1 MRISFIQTELYW
13 QNPEA
18 NRAMLEEKIWL
29 LPPTDLI
36 VLPEMFT
43 SGFTMQPDSVA
54 EVANL
59 HTSKW
64 LKQMAAQTNA
74 VLTGSFVVKENGK
87 FYNRLHWVFP
97 NGELKTYD
105 KRHLFRMANED
116 QYYESGQQKMVV
128 EWKNWRFCPLVC
140 YDLRF
145 PVWSRNQNLEYD
157 CLIYVANFPAA
168 RANAWNVLLKA
179 RAIEN
184 LAYCVG
190 VNRIGTDQNG
200 IFYHGESAV
209 IDFKGETLFSQKDS
223 PCSPTIVLDKK
234 SLDDFRK
241 KFPANLDADIFELK

>member
-59 HTSKW
+59 TTTKW

-74 VLTGSFVVKENGK
+74 VLTGSFVVQENGK

-105 KRHLFRMANED
+105 KRHLFRMANEN
-116 QYYESGQQKMVV
+116 QYYEAGSQKLVV

-145 PVWSRNQNLEYD
+145 PVWSRNQHLEYD
-157 CLIYVANFPAA
+157 CLIYVANFPAT

-190 VNRIGTDQNG
+190 VNRIGTDPNG
-200 IFYHGESAV
+200 IFYQGESAV
-209 IDFKGETLFSQKDS
+209 IDFKGEYLFYQKDS